1 MAVINTKQLR
11 ISVPHGVNSM
21 LEKSLKD
28 GEGHI
33 VSKMYDEKLGKSF
46 YVLPGLY
53 ARNISEA
60 NLSDETAGR
69 LDNGLA
75 SNSIK
80 YVVYPN
86 DRRNGYIPIV
96 LDRDTR
102 FYFEE
107 QLHDLLTN
115 GRLNWYLF
123 KVPTDTDSD
132 NNERAGSEMIYESK
146 EDNQPLEIRY
156 EDIEKYLRSYG
167 KVNDNKSSNMFD
179 EDIEREEREQKAL
192 EQQQKEQ
199 EIDRLDIKQ
208 NVNSDIENK
217 DVSSIKQNV
226 DEESFDDSE
235 QDDTDSTN
243 QNEKTEND
251 DNDMINDEY
260 QDVSSTNSDT
270 LAGIF
275 DTPSS
280 TESTESTEQNDVF
293 DTSIDTNVTDSLDMF
308 DTPTS
313 DNESDKLQKESVET
327 SDNDNESIK
336 TDESFDKYKNHP
348 KELQELLDK
357 IKLPKFEPFTAEN
370 LSEESR
376 NEINYAVDNINK
388 KIEAQEN
395 NIKDKVIENYESD
408 MNLSY
413 ETTKQQL
420 DVLNGKEFVQTRY
433 KELQELINQYE
444 NEATL
449 SSEKKLKELEDDFF
463 NRQFEEYKAQILA
476 ELPQKFKDEFYGE
489 RVLLPSEEFK
499 DEQLKIA
506 GNKSQTA
513 RDEFDDWKNNV
524 EITALTTDKARAI
537 NHVKRIVNDEHKA
550 FINNDIMS
558 YKKDLEKQ
566 KYQLLTRDRINE
578 NAKRFEN
585 RLEEESLQ
593 KITKQIAERYGIQA
607 ADQESQISKFKKQLD
622 QEREKYES
630 EREKEKHEIKLQK
643 ERLDRE
649 NSELERR
656 KAELDREKNNFHQHS
671 VYQQPVVPMQS
682 VSQQPE
688 NQTNTETAS
697 KEQDE
702 EKTKKKPSKL
712 KNGIIGCLAALGL
725 LGVGGY
731 VGHDISENNNDDQQ
745 QQQTQQTDTSSND
758 QNNNSNKTDN
768 TNEKTP
774 YLDDG
779 NVSVPKNDYVEGDK
793 LQYKDKEYDIEKVSD
808 STLNVK
814 DSDGNK
820 FRVPVKEK

>member
-1 MAVINTKQLR
+1 MAVINPKQLK
-11 ISVPHGVNSM
+11 ISVPHGVNNM

-33 VSKMYDEKLGKSF
+33 VSKMYDDQLGKSF

-60 NLSDETAGR
+60 NLSDEIAGR

-107 QLHDLLTN
+107 QLHELLTN
-115 GRLNWYLF
+115 GKLNWYLF

-132 NNERAGSEMIYESK
+132 NNERAGAEMIFESK
-146 EDNQPLEIRY
+146 EDNQPLELRY

-167 KVNDNKSSNMFD
+167 KVNDNKSSDMFD
-179 EDIEREEREQKAL
+179 EDVEREEREQKAL

-235 QDDTDSTN
+235 QEDTDESN
-243 QNEKTEND
+243 QNEENETEND
-251 DNDMINDEY
+251 NNDVINDEY
-260 QDVSSTNSDT
+260 QDVPSTNSDT

-280 TESTESTEQNDVF
+280 TESTEQDDVF
-293 DTSIDTNVTDSLDMF
+293 DSPNDTTITDNLDMF
-308 DTPTS
+308 DSPS
-313 DNESDKLQKESVET
+313 SNNETNKSQDDFVEKNSNNT
-327 SDNDNESIK
+327 ESIE
-336 TDESFDKYKNHP
+336 TDESFDKYKDHP

-395 NIKDKVIENYESD
+395 NIKDKIIETYESD

-420 DVLNGKEFVQTRY
+420 DVLNGKEFVQKRY

-489 RVLLPSEEFK
+489 RVLLPNEEFK
-499 DEQLKIA
+499 EEQLKIA
-506 GNKSQTA
+506 GDKSQTA

-524 EITALTTDKARAI
+524 EMTALTTDKARAI
-537 NHVKRIVNDEHKA
+537 NHVKRIFNDEHKA
-550 FINNDIMS
+550 FINNDVMS

-566 KYQLLTRDRINE
+566 KYQLLTRDRVNE

-585 RLEEESLQ
+585 RLENESIQ
-593 KITKQIAERYGIQA
+593 KIMDQIAKKYGVQA

-630 EREKEKHEIKLQK
+630 EREREKHEIKLRE

-656 KAELDREKNNFHQHS
+656 KAELDREKNNLHQQS
-671 VYQQPVVPMQS
+671 IYQQPVVPIQS
-682 VSQQPE
+682 VSRQSE
-688 NQTNTETAS
+688 DQTTTETAS
-697 KEQDE
+697 KEHGE
-702 EKTKKKPSKL
+702 EKKEKKSSKL
-712 KNGIIGCLAALGL
+712 KNSIYGCIAAIGL
-725 LGVGGY
+725 LGIGGY
-731 VGHDISENNNDDQQ
+731 IGHDISENNDNEPQ
-745 QQQTQQTDTSSND
+745 QQQTQQANTSTNEQNNDSSKSTDT
-758 QNNNSNKTDN
+758 
-768 TNEKTP
+768 NEQTP

-779 NVSVPKNDYVEGDK
+779 NVSVPKNDYVKGDK
-793 LQYKDKEYDIEKVSD
+793 LQYKDKEYNIEKVSD

-814 DSDGNK
+814 DPDGK
-820 FRVPVKEK
+820 EFRVPIKEK